1 MCGIAGILN
10 FNDQPN
16 DPSLIRKM
24 TGAMAHR
31 GPDAEGFFTAGG
43 MDFGHLR
50 LSIIDLSSA
59 ANQPF
64 ADNTG
69 RYTIV
74 FNGEMYNYQHVK
86 SLMPEYP
93 FHTTSDTEVLIAAY
107 AKWGAACLDHFRG
120 MFAFAIWDSQEKELF
135 LARDRMGVKPL
146 YYYIDGEK
154 LVFASEVRG
163 ILATGLVA
171 RKLSRQALVEY
182 FSYQSVSYPF
192 SMIDGINQ
200 LEAAAWM
207 RIKNGHTEKGVYW
220 DLTRSVS
227 DTDFSDQKRTE
238 RRIRDLMLQSI
249 ERRLVSD
256 VPVGAFLSGGI
267 DSSIVVGL
275 MAEAGSSRPN
285 TFNIAFEEKEFDESP
300 FAEII
305 ARKFDTNHT
314 RILLKPTVFLDEL
327 QNALN
332 AMDSPSGD
340 GINSYVVSK
349 AIRQKGMT
357 VALSGA
363 GGDELFAGY
372 PFFAQYL
379 QLQSKKALWRTPA
392 LFRKFLAG
400 AWSAG
405 NAEGKRGKIAQL
417 LALPSVD
424 IDQVYP
430 VFRQILSPRLLGQ
443 LTDLSGPVPGSAPD
457 TVHGSLPDTA
467 VARELRS
474 KRREID
480 RLPLL
485 SQVSVAEY
493 LGYTQHTLLK
503 DTDQMSM
510 AVSLEVREPF
520 FDQDLV
526 EFVLSIP
533 DALKKPVYPK
543 SLLVESLK
551 PMLPDEVVHRRKQGF
566 LFPWEH
572 WLKNELRP
580 FGEQYIKSMAQRPF
594 VQGGALLDYWNRFLA
609 GDKNV
614 RWSELWLF
622 IVLEYWLE
630 KNQVTC

>member
-16 DPSLIRKM
+16 EPSLIRKM

-31 GPDAEGFFTAGG
+31 GPDAVGFFTAGG
-43 MDFGHLR
+43 MDLGHLR

-74 FNGEMYNYQHVK
+74 FNGEMYNYQHVR
-86 SLMPEYP
+86 SLMPEYA
-93 FHTTSDTEVLIAAY
+93 FRTNSDTEVLIAAY
-107 AKWGAACLDHFRG
+107 AKWGAGCLDHFRG
-120 MFAFAIWDSQEKELF
+120 MFAFAIWDRQEKELF

-146 YYYIDGEK
+146 YYYIDGER

-171 RKLSRQALVEY
+171 GKLSRQGLVEY

-192 SMIDGINQ
+192 SMIDGIRQ
-200 LEAAAWM
+200 VEAASWM
-207 RIKNGHTEKGVYW
+207 RIKNGQVDKGIYW
-220 DLTRSVS
+220 DLTRSVP
-227 DTDFSDQKRTE
+227 DADFSDKQRTE
-238 RRIRDLMLQSI
+238 RRIRELMLQSI

-372 PFFAQYL
+372 PFFAQFL
-379 QLQSKKALWRTPA
+379 QLQSKAALWRTPA
-392 LFRKFLAG
+392 LFRRFLAG
-400 AWSAG
+400 AWAAG
-405 NAEGKRGKIAQL
+405 KREGKRGKIAQL
-417 LALPSVD
+417 LELSSVD

-443 LTDLSGPVPGSAPD
+443 LTDLSGPVS
-457 TVHGSLPDTA
+457 DTA
-467 VARELRS
+467 IARELRS
-474 KRREID
+474 KRREI
-480 RLPLL
+480 
-485 SQVSVAEY
+485 
-493 LGYTQHTLLK
+493 
-503 DTDQMSM
+503 
-510 AVSLEVREPF
+510 
-520 FDQDLV
+520 
-526 EFVLSIP
+526 
-533 DALKKPVYPK
+533 
-543 SLLVESLK
+543 
-551 PMLPDEVVHRRKQGF
+551 
-566 LFPWEH
+566 
-572 WLKNELRP
+572 
-580 FGEQYIKSMAQRPF
+580 
-594 VQGGALLDYWNRFLA
+594 
-609 GDKNV
+609 
-614 RWSELWLF
+614 
-622 IVLEYWLE
+622 
-630 KNQVTC
+630 